1 MIQEYLI
8 QDLSEKDAVKAYKPK
23 DIKKRM
29 FSADNG
35 NCWYVQFS
43 LDGENEKIAKNLSE
57 IGEHVRSAFHVTV
70 LEDGASAYFNKRLYP
85 LVSGFEYKMRKLLY
99 LTSAINH
106 DEKSSA
112 NITDLESQD
121 FGQIFTLLFI
131 DTTFM
136 EKVKTEIK
144 NRNRD
149 FFSKTDVIA
158 EIEAIDENTLWDVL
172 LGKDSV
178 PTLRKHFNDVRV
190 YRNDVMHSHHLSW
203 QQFRKIRFL
212 YKTINNELT
221 KALHDIEIV
230 ESKVPSKPSFNQ
242 TLENAL
248 QAQKNISSLTE
259 ALRPIIEETQRL
271 SEMHVQIPALIELT
285 KELRD
290 ASSAF
295 NSSPELRMMRE
306 QISELCQPNP
316 ELRYLQEQMKE
327 LCQPSPALRELQEQI
342 KAIVN
347 LKVDLSPTIQQL
359 HDITQGLNMLKIEAP
374 LELSR
379 LKSSLED
386 VHIQNEPPTL
396 EKTEGK
402 HEHTDDNNEN
412 GEKNDGENEN
422 GVT

>member
-1 MIQEYLI
+1 
-8 QDLSEKDAVKAYKPK
+8 
-23 DIKKRM
+23 
-29 FSADNG
+29 
-35 NCWYVQFS
+35 
-43 LDGENEKIAKNLSE
+43 
-57 IGEHVRSAFHVTV
+57 
-70 LEDGASAYFNKRLYP
+70 
-85 LVSGFEYKMRKLLY
+85 
-99 LTSAINH
+99 
-106 DEKSSA
+106 
-112 NITDLESQD
+112 
-121 FGQIFTLLFI
+121 
-131 DTTFM
+131 
-136 EKVKTEIK
+136 
-144 NRNRD
+144 
-149 FFSKTDVIA
+149 
-158 EIEAIDENTLWDVL
+158 
-172 LGKDSV
+172 
-178 PTLRKHFNDVRV
+178 
-190 YRNDVMHSHHLSW
+190 
-203 QQFRKIRFL
+203 
-212 YKTINNELT
+212 
-221 KALHDIEIV
+221 
-230 ESKVPSKPSFNQ
+230 
-242 TLENAL
+242 
-248 QAQKNISSLTE
+248 
-259 ALRPIIEETQRL
+259 
-271 SEMHVQIPALIELT
+271 MHVQIPALIELT

-402 HEHTDDNNEN
+402 PEHTDDNNEN